1 MGPLTDLPPELVA
14 GWCLWFLGGLVL
26 LIWFWRAS
34 APRMVPPPPAVIRQ
48 SGVRSSGVHLSGVHP
63 SGVRQS
69 AVHQSGVRQSGVRRP
84 SPDAFSELQGLLEP
98 DGSDRRQ
105 P

>member
-1 MGPLTDLPPELVA
+1 MGPLTELPPELVA
-14 GWCLWFLGGLVL
+14 GWCLWFVGGLVL

-34 APRMVPPPPAVIRQ
+34 APGTVPPPPVVIRQ
-48 SGVRSSGVHLSGVHP
+48 SGVRSSGV
-63 SGVRQS
+63 R
-69 AVHQSGVRQSGVRRP
+69 QSGVRQSGVRPPRP